1 MLSSGARGNEQQI
14 VQLTGMRGL
23 MVKANG
29 EVMEKPILANFRE
42 GLSVSDFFSSC
53 HGARKGTSDT
63 SLKTA
68 NAGYLT
74 RKLVAAAAE
83 VVVTTN
89 DCGTSQSRELVFV
102 RQSAESPDEFA
113 KRIGLMLVGRFAAK
127 AVNSP
132 PDSKTVLVAAGQEF
146 DEAVLGVL
154 SRNDEVRVQIR
165 SVLTCECQRGV
176 CAQCYGRDLSTGKPV
191 GLGSAVGVI
200 AAQSISEPGTQLT
213 MRTFHTGGV
222 ASDHGDITGGLPR
235 VNAIF
240 EAQRP
245 KPAAAFTKIGGVIS
259 YENNNRGKPLLM
271 VTNASGEREGHKV
284 PPKTRVL
291 VTDGGTVDP
300 GQRLTEGQ
308 IDPHD
313 FLSKFGALTF
323 MEQLVDEVQKIF
335 QLQGVSIHQKH
346 FEIIARQMTS
356 KVRITEPGDTGFIL
370 DGLMNRADYQKKNAW
385 VLSNSGQPAE
395 ATPILLGISQAALKS
410 DGFLSAASFQYTT
423 KILAEGAVLSKRDDL
438 LGMKEKVMTGGLIPV
453 GTGFKPRQA
462 SDQGC

>member
-1 MLSSGARGNEQQI
+1 
-14 VQLTGMRGL
+14 
-23 MVKANG
+23 
-29 EVMEKPILANFRE
+29 
-42 GLSVSDFFSSC
+42 
-53 HGARKGTSDT
+53 
-63 SLKTA
+63 
-68 NAGYLT
+68 
-74 RKLVAAAAE
+74 
-83 VVVTTN
+83 
-89 DCGTSQSRELVFV
+89 
-102 RQSAESPDEFA
+102 
-113 KRIGLMLVGRFAAK
+113 
-127 AVNSP
+127 
-132 PDSKTVLVAAGQEF
+132 
-146 DEAVLGVL
+146 
-154 SRNDEVRVQIR
+154 
-165 SVLTCECQRGV
+165 
-176 CAQCYGRDLSTGKPV
+176 
-191 GLGSAVGVI
+191 
-200 AAQSISEPGTQLT
+200 

-291 VTDGGTVDP
+291 VTDGGTVAP

-308 IDPHD
+308 RDPHD

-370 DGLMNRADYQKKNAW
+370 DGLVNRADYQEKNAW

-395 ATPILLGISQAALKS
+395 AAPILLGISQAALKS

-438 LGMKEKVMTGGLIPV
+438 LGMKEKVMTGGLIPA
-453 GTGFKPRQA
+453 GTGFKSP
-462 SDQGC
+462 